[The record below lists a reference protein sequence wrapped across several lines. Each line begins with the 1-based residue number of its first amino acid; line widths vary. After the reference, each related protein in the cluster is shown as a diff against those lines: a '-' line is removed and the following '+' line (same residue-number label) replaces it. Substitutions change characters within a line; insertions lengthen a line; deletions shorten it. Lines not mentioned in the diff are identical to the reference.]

1 MKMTPSPPQTYSW
14 KPAPT
19 MPVLEPGWAHIF
31 RLTLDPPP
39 QRQAALLTL
48 LDSSEQERAA
58 RYHFDIDRQRFTA
71 ARGQLREILAAYLNK
86 PPRSLTFSYNPQG
99 KPSLPEERLRFNLT
113 HTQGIGL
120 LAVTDGQET
129 GIDVEGINRRVDS
142 PGIVRRFFAPA
153 EVDALFAL
161 PESQRQRAFFDCWTR
176 KEAYIKARGQG
187 LSIPLD
193 SFEVGLEPGKPPTLR
208 APDPG
213 WCIYAVDPGPG
224 FTAALVVEGEL
235 QGMRCWDWGGEK
247 IYH

>member
-1 MKMTPSPPQTYSW
+1 MISGSAQTQSW
-14 KPAPT
+14 MPAPT
-19 MPVLEPGWAHIF
+19 PAVLEPGWAHIF
-31 RLTLDPPP
+31 RLSLDLPST
-39 QRQAALLTL
+39 RLQALHVLLNST
-48 LDSSEQERAA
+48 EQERAA

-71 ARGQLREILAAYLNK
+71 ARGQLREILAAYLNR
-86 PPRSLTFSYNPQG
+86 PAQSLAFDYNPQG
-99 KPSLPEERLRFNLT
+99 KPSLPETGLRFNLS

-120 LAVTDGQET
+120 LAVTDGQEA

-161 PESQRQRAFFDCWTR
+161 PEAQRQRAFFDCWTR
-176 KEAYIKARGQG
+176 KEAYIKARGLG

-193 SFEVGLEPGKPPTLR
+193 SFEVGLEPGIPPTLR

-213 WCIYAVDPGPG
+213 WYIYAIDPGPN
-224 FTAALVVEGEL
+224 FTAALVVEGAI
-235 QGMRCWDWGGEK
+235 QGMRYWDWGGER